1 MENNFYEQER
11 QLEQGAA
18 GLSLGRYT
26 ARTFLIMFL
35 GLMVSFGMAAFIAYT
50 WPGFYLIRSLVNLTG
65 GYLHIILLVAQLALS
80 WAMMARMDKISVG
93 TAMVYFVIHCLLIG
107 FVVGTW
113 LLLYQLESVVL
124 VFAATAL
131 YFGGVA
137 VFGYVT
143 NIDLSRMR
151 NVLLTGLIFLII
163 MNVAMW
169 FIPAV
174 GAMEQAV
181 CTIGVILFL
190 AYTAYDTQMIKRF
203 YAAFQQDEE
212 MLRKASILAALELC
226 LDFVN
231 MFLYLLRLLGKR
243 RN

>member
-35 GLMVSFGMAAFIAYT
+35 GLMVSFGMAAFVAYT

-131 YFGGVA
+131 YFGGMA
-137 VFGYVT
+137 LFGHFT
-143 NIDLSRMR
+143 GIDLSRMR
-151 NVLLTGLIFLII
+151 NILLGGLIFLILA
-163 MNVAMW
+163 NVLML
-169 FIPAV
+169 FIPGLEAFDRV
-174 GAMEQAV
+174 T
-181 CTIGVILFL
+181 CTIGVVVFL
-190 AYTAYDTQMIKRF
+190 AYTAYDAQKIRAF
-203 YAAFQQDEE
+203 YQAYQGDEA
-212 MLRKASILAALELC
+212 MLKKASVFSALQLY

-231 MFLYLLRLLGKR
+231 LFVYLLRLFGKR
-243 RN
+243 KN